1 MPLKRS
7 RRATFRGNI
16 WNRGHPYQNR
26 AIMAYEW
33 FIFVM
38 LRFFSRQ
45 MVNGTA
51 PFRHARGC
59 NEMNGL
65 GDAQIRP
72 YSHQVGAAVVTALA
86 VLSWLAV
93 AGVVRLFV
101 G

>member
-7 RRATFRGNI
+7 RRVTFRGNI
-16 WNRGHPYQNR
+16 WNGSHSCHNR

-38 LRFFSRQ
+38 LQFFSRQ
-45 MVNGTA
+45 RVNGTA
-51 PFRHARGC
+51 PFRHTRGC

-65 GDAQIRP
+65 GDTQIRP

-93 AGVVRLFV
+93 AGVVRLLV